1 MYLFSSPWHE
11 TSSGTKLKTPVGE
24 HVFMVTS
31 AWDFMVTSAW
41 ETGRRSF
48 LFQAAT
54 AAEKDAWLKVIGRP
68 SAEGGAAAAVQAAM
82 MAGPPA
88 ASQVTPTIRSPTR
101 AEPPPKGGSFWSEE
115 DLLPRAL
122 APQPLHAILAL

>member
-1 MYLFSSPWHE
+1 M
-11 TSSGTKLKTPVGE
+11 LKTPVGE
-24 HVFMVTS
+24 HVSMVTS
-31 AWDFMVTSAW
+31 AG

-54 AAEKDAWLKVIGRP
+54 AAEKDAWLKAKDRALLLASP
-68 SAEGGAAAAVQAAM
+68 EGGAAVAVQAAM